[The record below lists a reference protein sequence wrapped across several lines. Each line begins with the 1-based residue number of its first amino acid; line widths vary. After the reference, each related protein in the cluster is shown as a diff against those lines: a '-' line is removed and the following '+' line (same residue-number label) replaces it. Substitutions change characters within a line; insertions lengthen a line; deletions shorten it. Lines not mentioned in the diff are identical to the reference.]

1 MLLFADKPLPDHLED
16 RENYL
21 VFTQTISRFERKI
34 SFWRNVSKNTMHCRA
49 RSGRILAKTRGDYRA
64 FWLKTLELII
74 IDKSCPRT
82 PSNNRHTSTTDG
94 VLSPFRNLPQFL
106 APRAMIKVNII
117 WCSRQQSTKYKRRQ
131 TVIIAV
137 CRSESN

>member
-74 IDKSCPRT
+74 IDKSCPHT

-94 VLSPFRNLPQFL
+94 VLKSFQKSPSV
-106 APRAMIKVNII
+106 PRTSCHDK
-117 WCSRQQSTKYKRRQ
+117 SKYYLTQQTAVYKWRQ